1 MEYQINVQQPIR
13 DFVVGN
19 TKNSLFSNMEEK
31 MIDKE
36 FLDNIFIILKQD
48 VEYDN
53 KRAWDNI
60 KVNLVEKIQLIYINS
75 FF

>member
-1 MEYQINVQQPIR
+1 
-13 DFVVGN
+13 
-19 TKNSLFSNMEEK
+19 

-53 KRAWDNI
+53 KRAWDN
-60 KVNLVEKIQLIYINS
+60 LVEKIQLIYINS

>member
-1 MEYQINVQQPIR
+1 
-13 DFVVGN
+13 
-19 TKNSLFSNMEEK
+19 

-53 KRAWDNI
+53 KRAVDNI
-60 KVNLVEKIQLIYINS
+60 KVNLVEKILLIYIIS

>member
-1 MEYQINVQQPIR
+1 
-13 DFVVGN
+13 
-19 TKNSLFSNMEEK
+19 

-53 KRAWDNI
+53 KSAWDNI

>member
-1 MEYQINVQQPIR
+1 
-13 DFVVGN
+13 
-19 TKNSLFSNMEEK
+19 

-53 KRAWDNI
+53 KRACDNI

>member
-1 MEYQINVQQPIR
+1 
-13 DFVVGN
+13 
-19 TKNSLFSNMEEK
+19 MEEK

-75 FF
+75 FFFLFLVTRWKNKRK

>member
-1 MEYQINVQQPIR
+1 
-13 DFVVGN
+13 
-19 TKNSLFSNMEEK
+19 MEEK
-31 MIDKE
+31 MTDKE

>member
-1 MEYQINVQQPIR
+1 
-13 DFVVGN
+13 
-19 TKNSLFSNMEEK
+19 

-48 VEYDN
+48 VEYD

>member
-1 MEYQINVQQPIR
+1 
-13 DFVVGN
+13 
-19 TKNSLFSNMEEK
+19 

-36 FLDNIFIILKQD
+36 FLDNIFKQD

>member
-1 MEYQINVQQPIR
+1 
-13 DFVVGN
+13 
-19 TKNSLFSNMEEK
+19 MEEK

-53 KRAWDNI
+53 KRSWYNI

>member
-1 MEYQINVQQPIR
+1 
-13 DFVVGN
+13 
-19 TKNSLFSNMEEK
+19 

-36 FLDNIFIILKQD
+36 FLDDIFIILKQD

-53 KRAWDNI
+53 KRVWDNI